1 MSYEE
6 EKLRLKE
13 KAIRFL
19 SGKNYVNA
27 DTEKNH
33 LNLTY
38 FNEKIDT
45 EIEDIELFDEVD
57 GSVNVYVRSHS
68 EEYPEGY
75 DLTPLEEF
83 DNDEMKEILDLFGIK
98 Y

>member
-1 MSYEE
+1 MGYED
-6 EKLRLKE
+6 EKLRPKE

-19 SGKNYVNA
+19 RGKNYVDA
-27 DTEKNH
+27 PAEKNH

-38 FNEKIDT
+38 FGEKIDT

-57 GSVNVYVRSHS
+57 GNVNVYVRSNS

-83 DNDEMKEILDLFGIK
+83 GNDEMKEILDLFGIK

>member
-57 GSVNVYVRSHS
+57 GSVNVYVRSNS
-68 EEYPEGY
+68 EEYPDGY

>member
-57 GSVNVYVRSHS
+57 GSVNVYVRSNS

>member
-19 SGKNYVNA
+19 RGKNYVNA

-57 GSVNVYVRSHS
+57 GSVNVYVRSNS

-83 DNDEMKEILDLFGIK
+83 DNDEMKQILDLFGIK